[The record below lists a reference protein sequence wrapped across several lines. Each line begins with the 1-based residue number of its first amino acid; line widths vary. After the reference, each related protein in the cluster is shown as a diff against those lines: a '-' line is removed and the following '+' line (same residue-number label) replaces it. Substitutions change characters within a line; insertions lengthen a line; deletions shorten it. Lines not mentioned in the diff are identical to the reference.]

1 MRAQWIALPLL
12 LLFAL
17 YTGWTMMIAEQS
29 LIAFG
34 LELMSRPDTAQVV
47 IDLYVMAGLGCVWM
61 VSDQRKRGGS
71 LLGVMPYL
79 LLTLVFVCMGPLLY
93 IVVKGG
99 MPRHGQ

>member
-1 MRAQWIALPLL
+1 MRAEWIALPVL

-47 IDLYVMAGLGCVWM
+47 IDLYVMAGLGCAWM
-61 VSDQRKRGGS
+61 VNDHRKRGGS

-93 IVVKGG
+93 IAVKGG

>member
-1 MRAQWIALPLL
+1 MRAEWIALPLL

-61 VSDQRKRGGS
+61 VSDQRKRRGS

-93 IVVKGG
+93 IAVKGG
-99 MPRHGQ
+99 MSRHGQ

>member
-1 MRAQWIALPLL
+1 MRAEWIALPLL

-61 VSDQRKRGGS
+61 VRDHRKRGGS

-79 LLTLVFVCMGPLLY
+79 LLTLVFVCMGLLLY